1 MIKRK
6 LKKCAGCGEDKILF
20 SKGMCQYCWSV
31 GYKKPINKSSAKNEA
46 RKLLYTPVRNKFLC
60 ENPKCLAKL
69 EGCTKEPKKPKPIPK
84 ISKKREKESREYTIK
99 RLKFLAQPENM
110 KCPITGERATEIH
123 HTYSGANRSRF
134 YLDETT
140 WMAVSRKGHLWIHA
154 NPVEARELNYLKS
167 Y

>member
-31 GYKKPINKSSAKNEA
+31 GYKKPIQ
-46 RKLLYTPVRNKFLC
+46 
-60 ENPKCLAKL
+60 
-69 EGCTKEPKKPKPIPK
+69 K

-154 NPVEARELNYLKS
+154 NPLEARELNYLKS